1 LREIKK
7 GTKALRAARQLRQG
21 NRLVDIRAGTLIQHK
36 TALGISVNRVFR
48 GGSRM
53 PIAEQTSA
61 GGSVAGGEHQ
71 GWIRTNWGLLLAVA
85 VLGVVLLL
93 PIPADLPVAAH
104 RMLAILGFAVVIWMT
119 EAIDYAVSAIVIAA
133 LMAFLLGL
141 APSVADPKVLMGTSA
156 ALSLAFSGFANTALV
171 LVAAA
176 LFLAAAMT
184 ATGLDRRIALTILSR
199 VGTETRSVVIGTI
212 AVGFVIALMVPSTTA
227 RVACLVPIT
236 LGIIAAFGVDRRGA
250 FAGMLMITT
259 VQTASIWNV
268 GIKTAA
274 AQNMVAIGFIEKAFG
289 RTITWL
295 DWLIAAGPFALLMC
309 IALYFVMT
317 RMMPAEVAQ
326 VPGGREGIRKSLSEL
341 GPMKLSEI
349 KLLLLSIT
357 LIGFWAT
364 ESVVHKFDTSTTTI
378 AAVALMFLP
387 GFGIMT
393 WKEAQPRIPWGTIV
407 LFGVGISLGTALLQ
421 TTAATWLA
429 NIVVNAFGLKN
440 ASAFF
445 ILAVM
450 SLFLVVIH
458 LGFASATA
466 LASAMIPIVIAVL
479 KGVATP
485 GINVIGMTMLLQFV
499 VSFGFILVVNAPQNM
514 VAYGTDTFS
523 ARDFVR
529 TGLVLTVIALAL
541 VMLLAATYW
550 RWLGYV

>member
-1 LREIKK
+1 MAVVEQTPGGAIV
-7 GTKALRAARQLRQG
+7 A
-21 NRLVDIRAGTLIQHK
+21 
-36 TALGISVNRVFR
+36 
-48 GGSRM
+48 GGSR
-53 PIAEQTSA
+53 QS
-61 GGSVAGGEHQ
+61 
-71 GWIRTNWGLLLAVA
+71 WIRTNWGLLLAVA
-85 VLGVVLLL
+85 VLAGILML
-93 PIPADLPVAAH
+93 PTPADLPVAAH
-104 RMLAILGFAVVIWMT
+104 RMLAILGFAVVVWMT
-119 EAIDYAVSAIVIAA
+119 EAIDYAVSAVVIAA

-141 APSVADPKVLMGTSA
+141 APSVSNPKVLMGTSA
-156 ALSLAFSGFANTALV
+156 ALGLAFSGFANTALV

-199 VGTETRSVVIGTI
+199 VGTETRNVVIGTI
-212 AVGFVIALMVPSTTA
+212 VVGFVIALMVPSTTA

-236 LGIIAAFGVDRRGA
+236 LGIIAAFGVDRRGP

-295 DWLIAAGPFALLMC
+295 EWLIAAGPFAVLMC

-326 VPGGREGIRKSLSEL
+326 VPGGRDSIRKSLSEL
-341 GPMKLSEI
+341 GPMKPAEI
-349 KLLLLSIT
+349 KLLLLSVS

-364 ESVVHKFDTSTTTI
+364 EGVLHKFDTSTTTI
-378 AAVALMFLP
+378 TAVALMFLP
-387 GFGIMT
+387 GLAIMT
-393 WKEAQPRIPWGTIV
+393 WKEAQPKIPWGTIV

-421 TTAATWLA
+421 TNAATWLA
-429 NIVVNAFGLKN
+429 NIVVAAFGLKN
-440 ASAFF
+440 ATALF
-445 ILAVM
+445 ILGVM

-529 TGLVLTVIALAL
+529 TGLVLTAIALAL